1 MFNVGSIE
9 LFFSGKS
16 TVIDSVAKWVQ
27 TILQQPGDSPEQPY
41 VLKTA
46 FTGTAA
52 SNIGGLTLTSTFKF
66 GYGNEFT
73 SMKDRDRD
81 RRKIMLQKLV
91 MVLIDEISFVK
102 SDMLYMLNL
111 RLQEVKEVT
120 KTFGKVAIFCFGDI
134 FQLQPVAGRFIF
146 EQPANPS
153 YHFTYTYQNLW
164 KTLSV
169 INLVTNHRQG
179 EDGEFAN
186 FLDRVRTLGVGE
198 MTEEDER
205 FLLTRVRP
213 KGHEDLKGSAFNI
226 ICTRKTGAAMN
237 LKYVLKLPGEMI
249 KIQALNFKSNR
260 KSFKPPMHRS
270 GDGTIA
276 KTGFMNELLLKIGA
290 KVMLIKNLRTEDGL
304 TNGQTGILEHVV
316 RDSKGDVKYL
326 MVRFNR
332 ENVGKMT
339 RNENPQLERQ
349 FPGCTK
355 IEKTLETYTLKDG
368 GDSTANLLQFP
379 IVLAEA
385 MTAHKTQGMTYPKPL
400 TVNLHLDSVFT
411 SCQAYVMLGRVQA
424 LSQLFIIDKFDPIK
438 IHTSKSA
445 LAECEKMNERSLNRN
460 PDAWRA
466 PTSNLKIASLNI
478 CRLKPHMEDLA
489 ADPTLRKADLIHVCE
504 TWLTEGEEDR
514 LQFQLEGYDSFFVS
528 VGPGKGL
535 VTYSKSLFQHVR
547 DVIRPNFQITMF
559 SSRNVDSIHIYRSAD
574 GSLREVRD
582 QLQDLIN
589 PDRTVLVSGDF
600 NVCLDKE
607 PNNLITGYLLQ
618 EGFKQLVEEATHDDG
633 GRIDHIYLKQIP
645 ELKADVELLHHHP
658 YFSDHD
664 ALCVT
669 LKAKVCF

>member
-1 MFNVGSIE
+1 M
-9 LFFSGKS
+9 
-16 TVIDSVAKWVQ
+16 IDAVAKWVE

-52 SNIGGLTLTSTFKF
+52 SNIGGMTLTSTFKF

-81 RRKIMLQKLV
+81 RRKILLQKLV

-120 KTFGKVAIFCFGDI
+120 KPFGKVAIFCFGDI
-134 FQLQPVAGRFIF
+134 FQLQPVAGRFVF
-146 EQPANPS
+146 ERPANPS
-153 YHFTYTYQNLW
+153 YHFTHSYQNLW
-164 KTLSV
+164 KLLTV

-179 EDGEFAN
+179 EDGEFAD

-205 FLLTRVRP
+205 LLKTRVRP

-226 ICTRKTGAAMN
+226 ICTRKIGGAMN

-249 KIQALNFKSNR
+249 RIHAVNFKSNR
-260 KSFKPPMHRS
+260 KSFKPPMHKS

-276 KTGFMNELLLKIGA
+276 NTGYMNELMLKIGA
-290 KVMLIKNLRTEDGL
+290 KVMLIKNIRTEDGL

-316 RDSKGDVKYL
+316 RDSKGEVQYL

-339 RNENPQLERQ
+339 RKESPQLERQ
-349 FPGCTK
+349 YPGLTK
-355 IEKTLETYTLKDG
+355 IEKTLETYKLKEG
-368 GDSTANLLQFP
+368 GDCTANLIQFP
-379 IVLAEA
+379 TVLCEA
-385 MTAHKTQGMTYPKPL
+385 MTGHKTQGMTVPKPL

-424 LSQLFIIDKFDPIK
+424 LSQLFIIDGFDPIK

-445 LAECEKMNERSLNRN
+445 AAECERMNERSLNNN

-466 PTSNLKIASLNI
+466 PTSDLKITSVNI

-489 ADPTLRKADLIHVCE
+489 ADPTMGKADLIHVCE
-504 TWLTEGEEDR
+504 TWLTDGEEDQ
-514 LQFQLEGYDSFFVS
+514 LQLRLEGYESFFVS

-535 VTYSKSLFQHVR
+535 VTFSKTAFQHVR
-547 DVIRPNFQITMF
+547 DVKRPKFQMTMF
-559 SSRNVDSIHIYRSAD
+559 SSSLLDSIHIYRSAD
-574 GSLREVRD
+574 GSIQDVRD
-582 QLQDLIN
+582 YLEELIN
-589 PDRTVLVSGDF
+589 PTKSVLISGDF
-600 NVCLDKE
+600 NICLDRE
-607 PNNLITGYLLQ
+607 PNNLITAFLQ
-618 EGFKQLVEEATHDDG
+618 QQGFEQLVKEATHDDG
-633 GRIDHIYLKQIP
+633 GWIDHVYLKKTP
-645 ELKADVELLHHHP
+645 ELKSDADLIHHHP
-658 YFSDHD
+658 YYTDHD
-664 ALCVT
+664 ALCFT
-669 LKAKVCF
+669 LKAKVLFCKTIPLINLLF